1 LTEREYMK
9 DKRILL
15 VDDNK
20 NLLITVG
27 DYLSFSGFVVETAKS
42 GEEALKKLER
52 FQPDLIILDISM
64 PGMGG
69 IGFLKRISDDDDR
82 PKYPVLVLTA
92 RSAMEEFFS
101 NIAVDG
107 FLCKP
112 CSEDKL
118 VQRIR
123 EILTKQRVEHT
134 QSIRSSKS
142 ILLGED
148 DERIAI
154 DIQRVFAEQGYE
166 IEVIT
171 NGPDILE
178 RAPGSMPDAILVKEI
193 LPRMNGGVVASLVGT
208 MASTRSIPV
217 ILYDETRTTE
227 EQQKYGVRVPPG
239 VRKFLTTSR
248 ATDLL
253 RAVQEAI
260 SS

>member
-1 LTEREYMK
+1 MK

-27 DYLSFSGFVVETAKS
+27 DYLSFSGFIVETAKS
-42 GEEALKKLER
+42 GEEALKKLEK
-52 FQPDLIILDISM
+52 FNPELIILDISM

-69 IGFLKRISDDDDR
+69 VGFLKRIADEDDR

-101 NIAVDG
+101 TIAVDG
-107 FLCKP
+107 FLSKP

-123 EILTKQRVEHT
+123 EILTKQQVEET
-134 QSIRSSKS
+134 QSVRSSKRV
-142 ILLGED
+142 LLGED
-148 DERIAI
+148 DERII
-154 DIQRVFAEQGYE
+154 NDIRRIFVGYGYE

-178 RAPGSMPDAILVKEI
+178 RAPVSMPDVILVKEI

-217 ILYDETRTTE
+217 VLYDETRTTE

-239 VRKFLTTSR
+239 VKKFVATSR

-253 RAVQEAI
+253 HAVQNALG
-260 SS
+260 S

>member
-1 LTEREYMK
+1 MK

-20 NLLITVG
+20 NLLITVS
-27 DYLSFSGFVVETAKS
+27 DYLAFRGFTVETAKS
-42 GEEALKKLER
+42 GEEALRKLTR
-52 FQPDLIILDISM
+52 FEPDLIILDISM

-69 IGFLKRISDDDDR
+69 IAFLKHIADDDDR

-101 NIAVDG
+101 SIAVDG

-118 VQRIR
+118 EQCIR
-123 EILTKQRVEHT
+123 EILTKQRVEEA
-134 QSIRSSKS
+134 QAIRTTKR

-148 DERIAI
+148 DDRIVS
-154 DIQRVFAEQGYE
+154 DIQRVFREAGYE
-166 IEVIT
+166 VEAIG

-178 RAPGSMPDAILVKEI
+178 RAPVSMPDAILVKEI

-208 MASTRSIPV
+208 MASTRSVPV
-217 ILYDETRTTE
+217 VLYDETRTTE
-227 EQQKYGVRVPPG
+227 EQQRYGVRVPPG
-239 VRKFLTTSR
+239 VRKFLATSR
-248 ATDLL
+248 ATELL
-253 RAVQEAI
+253 KAVQTVLRP
-260 SS
+260 